1 MPKFTERTALKE
13 IVKFAR
19 REFREK
25 RPQKVRVLRAK
36 DEKILSIGGPIPA
49 ITIKE
54 SQIPYYIVALD
65 YGDMYR
71 LYNFRKDGTL
81 IGGENVEKTSDKM
94 KKIERSTKTEYII
107 PRR

>member
-13 IVKFAR
+13 IVKFAK

-25 RPQKVRVLRAK
+25 KPQNVRVLRVK

-54 SQIPYYIVALD
+54 SQIPYCIVALD
-65 YGDMYR
+65 YGDIYR

-81 IGGENVEKTSDKM
+81 IGGENVEKASDKM
-94 KKIERSTKTEYII
+94 KKIEKSTKTEYII
-107 PRR
+107 PRK

>member
-13 IVKFAR
+13 IVKFAK

-25 RPQKVRVLRAK
+25 RPQNVRVLRVK
-36 DEKILSIGGPIPA
+36 DEKILLIGGPIPV

-54 SQIPYYIVALD
+54 TQVPFYIVALD

-71 LYNFRKDGTL
+71 LYNIRKDGTL

-94 KKIERSTKTEYII
+94 KKIEKSTKTEYII
-107 PRR
+107 PKR

>member
-13 IVKFAR
+13 TVKFAK

-25 RPQKVRVLRAK
+25 RPQNVRVLRVK
-36 DEKILSIGGPIPA
+36 DEQIFSIGGPLPV

-54 SQIPYYIVALD
+54 TQVPFYIVALD

-81 IGGENVEKTSDKM
+81 ISGENVEKASDNM
-94 KKIERSTKTEYII
+94 KKIEKSTKTEYII